1 MRLIFGVLSLL
12 IVLAII
18 GTVGKKQFQALG
30 LDRSATTRSSGQGAE
45 TKAVTDAVLGRAR
58 GDGATAAVPGGVP
71 GATAAPVDGSLPAQS
86 RAIQNNVRD
95 AAANALQQG
104 ADRAAN
110 TNP

>member
-18 GTVGKKQFQALG
+18 GTVGKKQFEALG
-30 LDRSATTRSSGQGAE
+30 LNKTATTRAAGQGAE

-58 GDGATAAVPGGVP
+58 DGAATVAVPGGVP
-71 GATAAPVDGSLPAQS
+71 GATAAPIDGTLPAQS

-104 ADRAAN
+104 ANRAGN
-110 TNP
+110 NP